1 MKEWLSGPL
10 LAQRSEGS
18 KLLSL
23 LWKPVLPSCGGE
35 EVASVVLG
43 YTGLPSDLAAKEN
56 SGRESGGPVEGAH
69 TWPPALPSTK
79 FSRWLP
85 LLTLLTLRQ
94 GAQREAGAGRTFF
107 RPTLSQVTPTPCF
120 VFSLL
125 HPVHC
130 HPPFPPHPHPSLGEI
145 NSPLWYPSQEP
156 FSHFVCM

>member
-18 KLLSL
+18 KPLSL

-130 HPPFPPHPHPSLGEI
+130 HPPFPPPHPSLGEI

>member
-18 KLLSL
+18 KPLSL

-56 SGRESGGPVEGAH
+56 SRRESGGPMEGAH

-85 LLTLLTLRQ
+85 LLTLLILR
-94 GAQREAGAGRTFF
+94 
-107 RPTLSQVTPTPCF
+107 
-120 VFSLL
+120 
-125 HPVHC
+125 
-130 HPPFPPHPHPSLGEI
+130 
-145 NSPLWYPSQEP
+145 
-156 FSHFVCM
+156 